1 MFYTFYKKRGS
12 KILLRYVK
20 NGKKYVTTMD
30 DYKPSLYFPNQ
41 QTDTDDEDVTKS
53 IYGEPLKKKTFD
65 SIKDAA
71 YFGKD
76 YAEMGG
82 SVIYG
87 NRLFENQAIIEMFE
101 GQTPQFKRDQ
111 IDIGITDIETDYDTF
126 PNPQEC
132 KYQIQ
137 QINIKNT
144 REQVHYSFGLK
155 SFDQSKYANI
165 TKTCKVVHTQFDT
178 EEAMVEAYIRH
189 VEDKKYDLTTGWNSE
204 DFDMPYII
212 ERGRKILGKDMVNR
226 LSPFGLIYERETM
239 NQWNNPIIK
248 YEIVGLPHLDYMLV
262 YKKHTYTPRENY
274 KLDTI
279 AQVEGVAGKTDFS
292 HVAGSLK
299 ELWQVDPD
307 LYIAYNIQDCE
318 IIDDLDKKLGLFD
331 LVFKLAYTTLS
342 NYQDTIT
349 TTKMWEQFIAKHLYN
364 KNVAPL
370 FNQVDTPVREFEGA
384 FVHPTQ
390 AGKHDW
396 VVSYDLQSLYPHI
409 IQQVNIGPETIVN
422 YRDLPDEVKGIV
434 HPSNNVEKLLN
445 RQINTSVLKKYN
457 LSMAANG
464 IFYTKEKQSF
474 LSELMEEMYNNRV
487 MYKKK
492 KKEAENLLKGGDE
505 SYRELVNYYENQ
517 QMGIKILINALYGSL
532 GQQNFLYFMVDTAES
547 ITTTGQLVN
556 KWCSYQTN
564 EFLCDLF
571 KKKENYIVSGDTDS
585 AYFSLSSLGNNLMKK
600 YDGDKDKVVTK
611 IDEFSAIIEKRLKEQ
626 CLDLAEYLNS
636 YKQAMHWSREVIA
649 ESAILVAKK
658 RYVMKVLDDEGNRV
672 VENPKYKIMG
682 MESVKGSTPSW
693 AKSLLVDC
701 YKIALSGNETDLHKM
716 VAKFEKEFYTYK
728 IEDIAIPTGVNN
740 ILKYADKDKIFG
752 KGSPRQVKAA
762 LIHNWVI
769 EKYGLKVTPI
779 VKDGS
784 RIRMVALRKPNP
796 INQAVIGFEGTMPT
810 EFGLD
815 KYVDKRELFTKGFLD
830 PLNLFLA
837 VTDWT
842 HEETNTLF

>member
-1 MFYTFYKKRGS
+1 
-12 KILLRYVK
+12 
-20 NGKKYVTTMD
+20 
-30 DYKPSLYFPNQ
+30 
-41 QTDTDDEDVTKS
+41 
-53 IYGEPLKKKTFD
+53 
-65 SIKDAA
+65 
-71 YFGKD
+71 
-76 YAEMGG
+76 
-82 SVIYG
+82 
-87 NRLFENQAIIEMFE
+87 
-101 GQTPQFKRDQ
+101 
-111 IDIGITDIETDYDTF
+111 
-126 PNPQEC
+126 
-132 KYQIQ
+132 
-137 QINIKNT
+137 
-144 REQVHYSFGLK
+144 
-155 SFDQSKYANI
+155 
-165 TKTCKVVHTQFDT
+165 
-178 EEAMVEAYIRH
+178 
-189 VEDKKYDLTTGWNSE
+189 
-204 DFDMPYII
+204 
-212 ERGRKILGKDMVNR
+212 
-226 LSPFGLIYERETM
+226 
-239 NQWNNPIIK
+239 
-248 YEIVGLPHLDYMLV
+248 
-262 YKKHTYTPRENY
+262 
-274 KLDTI
+274 
-279 AQVEGVAGKTDFS
+279 
-292 HVAGSLK
+292 
-299 ELWQVDPD
+299 
-307 LYIAYNIQDCE
+307 
-318 IIDDLDKKLGLFD
+318 
-331 LVFKLAYTTLS
+331 
-342 NYQDTIT
+342 
-349 TTKMWEQFIAKHLYN
+349 
-364 KNVAPL
+364 
-370 FNQVDTPVREFEGA
+370 
-384 FVHPTQ
+384 
-390 AGKHDW
+390 
-396 VVSYDLQSLYPHI
+396 
-409 IQQVNIGPETIVN
+409 
-422 YRDLPDEVKGIV
+422 
-434 HPSNNVEKLLN
+434 
-445 RQINTSVLKKYN
+445 
-457 LSMAANG
+457 MAANG

-505 SYRELVNYYENQ
+505 SYRDLVNYYENQ

-658 RYVMKVLDDEGNRV
+658 RYVMKVLDDEGNRL